1 MFASS
6 SSRLNTL
13 STSPLQSDQAR
24 NFSMI
29 QAARPAGE
37 SVRPK
42 LSVWGR
48 VPWIH

>member
-1 MFASS
+1 MFASNW
-6 SSRLNTL
+6 SRVNAL
-13 STSPLQSDQAR
+13 STSPSQSDQAR

-29 QAARPAGE
+29 HAARPAGE

-42 LSVWGR
+42 LSVCGR